1 MFARNLTRS
10 IHNFLQFG
18 VPACAIVVVATFD
31 PNCAIAQTSALAS
44 QNVHTISG
52 IVRMQG
58 TGEAVEGAKGRIVS
72 KEDTYV
78 ILGSTPTNE
87 PKPEYFFNTDS
98 LGRWSVDNLPD
109 GS

>member
-31 PNCAIAQTSALAS
+31 PNWAIAQTSAL
-44 QNVHTISG
+44 NVHTIRG

-58 TGEAVEGAKGRIVS
+58 TGEAVEGAKGRIVR

-78 ILGSTPTNE
+78 VLGSTPTTNG
-87 PKPEYFFNTDS
+87 PKPEYLFNTDS
-98 LGRWSVDNLPD
+98 NGRWS
-109 GS
+109 